1 MRWWLIGLLAL
12 GVVVSGGPAFAQGC
26 VPDELLVKFQPGTP
40 ASVRAAVHHA
50 AGGTVCGRVAVLD
63 VDVVALPPRVAPQ
76 QAAAF
81 YAHSAA
87 VQYAEPEPVFQ
98 AASIP
103 NDPSYAQQWGLT
115 KIQAPQAWDVA
126 QGSAGISIAILDS
139 GIDQSHPD
147 LAAKIVANQNFSSS
161 STVDDL
167 YGHGTHLAGIAAAIT
182 NNGVGIAG
190 VAVNCTLMNVKVAED
205 KSGLTSASALAQGI
219 TWAADS
225 GAKVICMS
233 LSSTSSSQTVAA
245 AVDYA
250 WTAGAV
256 VVASAGNSGN
266 SVPNY
271 PAAYPECIS
280 VAATDPGDQREVQAT
295 GASTFGPWV
304 DVAAPGAGI
313 LSTLPTHGFA
323 LQSEGLSL
331 SYGTLSGTS
340 QSAAFV
346 AGLAGLV
353 WGTQYGSSNAT
364 VRARIEATCDRI
376 PGTGTLWVSGRINAA
391 RAVGAIP

>member
-1 MRWWLIGLLAL
+1 MRWWLVGLLAL
-12 GVVVSGGPAFAQGC
+12 GMIGSGGMALAQGC

-40 ASVRAAVHHA
+40 AAARAAVHRA
-50 AGGTVCGRVAVLD
+50 VGGTVCGRVAALD
-63 VDVVALPPRVAPQ
+63 VDVVALPPHVAPQ
-76 QAAAF
+76 QAAAI
-81 YAHSAA
+81 YARSAT
-87 VQYAEPEPVFQ
+87 VQYAEPEPVFT
-98 AASIP
+98 ATSIP
-103 NDPSYAQQWGLT
+103 NDPSFAQQWGLT

-126 QGSAGISIAILDS
+126 LGSAGISIAILDS
-139 GIDQSHPD
+139 GIDPSHPD
-147 LAAKIVANQNFSSS
+147 LAAKIVASQNFSSS
-161 STVDDL
+161 STVDDV

-190 VAVNCTLMNVKVAED
+190 VGANCTLMNGKVMED
-205 KSGLTSASALAQGI
+205 DGRGASAAALAQGI

-233 LSSTSSSQTVAA
+233 LGSPTSSQTVAA

-256 VVASAGNSGN
+256 LVASAGNSGN
-266 SVPNY
+266 SAPNY
-271 PAAYPECIS
+271 PAAYPQCIS
-280 VAATDPGDQREVQAT
+280 VAATDPSDQREVQAT
-295 GASTFGPWV
+295 GASTFGSWV

-313 LSTLPTHGFA
+313 LSTLPTHRFA

-331 SYGTLSGTS
+331 NYGALSGTS